1 MKKPKAPKPTAQEKA
16 VEMRQQRALDEEIA
30 EQEQRF
36 RALARGKLGTA
47 SLVGGAPRSRQ
58 EAAMGRATAGGGAVA
73 GRSLIG
79 GRGAMR
85 GAGGRGASVPGFM
98 GGSIPNISGM

>member
-1 MKKPKAPKPTAQEKA
+1 MKKPKAPKPTAQERA

-47 SLVGGAPRSRQ
+47 SLLGGAPRSRQ
-58 EAAMGRATAGGGAVA
+58 EAAMGRRGAGGAAVA

-85 GAGGRGASVPGFM
+85 GAGGQQGFM
-98 GGSIPNISGM
+98 GGQIRIPNIRM